1 MELIISNASS
11 KPIYEQITGQI
22 KAMILSGEL
31 AEGEQLPS
39 IRVLANSLRV
49 SAITTKRAYADLEA
63 DGFIETVQGKGSF
76 VAGGNAELIREE
88 QLRQVEDLMGQAI
101 DAGRAMGL
109 SKTELTEMFT
119 LQLEDGD

>member
-1 MELIISNASS
+1 M
-11 KPIYEQITGQI
+11 
-22 KAMILSGEL
+22 
-31 AEGEQLPS
+31 
-39 IRVLANSLRV
+39 

-88 QLRQVEDLMGQAI
+88 QLRQVEELMGQAI
-101 DAGRAMGL
+101 DAGRASGL

-119 LQLEDGD
+119 LQLEDGDSMTGPKCQMQ